1 MRGGCG
7 SDLALETVNPSRAFL
22 TIDSGFPLSEL
33 EAALRTNRAFT
44 LDYHPA
50 RVPIFYTP
58 DYWQPVAANQK
69 PLEFIDYFLSEPSV
83 CRLYTATAALDPE
96 TAGEMRKDLPRAQE
110 KNHAPV
116 RG

>member
-1 MRGGCG
+1 MRYLSQARELEKLAGGDKILQVPTCESAVTGDLLRILGYRMRGGCG

-50 RVPIFYTP
+50 RVPI
-58 DYWQPVAANQK
+58 
-69 PLEFIDYFLSEPSV
+69 
-83 CRLYTATAALDPE
+83 LYTRRLLAAGGRGPE
-96 TAGEMRKDLPRAQE
+96 AG
-110 KNHAPV
+110 
-116 RG
+116 